1 MRSVEDKIDPKSE
14 YYINSPAASVSETF
28 LYPTHL
34 GHFFYC
40 PGYRQHRLRFD
51 SFLIMYV
58 MDGAFTLEYNGKKLY
73 ADKNSFVLM
82 DCYQEHCYY
91 TDAGGE
97 TIWIHF
103 DGPPARTMYEMIL
116 DRHGNVFTLENPLP
130 LIGCMAKICHPYT
143 HREPIREILISKY
156 LNDLLTELVIYTPLQ
171 AKTLQRVSAVEN
183 VRLYIQEHI
192 QDELRV
198 EDLAKQALM
207 SPYYFIRVF
216 KKETGMSPHEYVL
229 NYRLGIA
236 KILLLET
243 NLSVNAICFESGFSS
258 ESVFCSAFKKKTGVT
273 PTAYRNE
280 RTRQAP
286 VS

>member
-130 LIGCMAKICHPYT
+130 LIGCMVKICHPYT
-143 HREPIREILISKY
+143 HRAPIRE
-156 LNDLLTELVIYTPLQ
+156 VI
-171 AKTLQRVSAVEN
+171 
-183 VRLYIQEHI
+183 I
-192 QDELRV
+192 
-198 EDLAKQALM
+198 
-207 SPYYFIRVF
+207 
-216 KKETGMSPHEYVL
+216 
-229 NYRLGIA
+229 
-236 KILLLET
+236 
-243 NLSVNAICFESGFSS
+243 
-258 ESVFCSAFKKKTGVT
+258 
-273 PTAYRNE
+273 
-280 RTRQAP
+280 
-286 VS
+286 